1 MEIGTEILLK
11 RIKDCPEEFADNDIH
26 GIGRWSRVL
35 NAARECLPREEADAI
50 NKAMEESRKQYMLD
64 RFNEQ
69 VLKTLAGENT
79 DTELDPLKR
88 EYAIRA
94 PFTGGVISSSQQY
107 GHGWTDPRGQQEM
120 MQAQQEMMQKQY
132 AASQATAEM
141 HARYADHEKARN
153 AAMQNASGSG
163 LLSKLGFGRWF

>member
-11 RIKDCPEEFADNDIH
+11 RIKDCPEEFADHDIH
-26 GIGRWSRVL
+26 GMGRWSRVL

-50 NKAMEESRKQYMLD
+50 NKAMEESRRQHMLD

-88 EYAIRA
+88 AYLTNAIRT
-94 PFTGGVISSSQQY
+94 PFTGGVTSSSQQY
-107 GHGWTDPRGQQEM
+107 GQGWTDPRG
-120 MQAQQEMMQKQY
+120 QQEMMQKQY

-141 HARYADHEKARN
+141 HARYAAKEAG
-153 AAMQNASGSG
+153 AGSAG
-163 LLSKLGFGRWF
+163 FWRKLGIGRGNA